1 MKKLKDFYKSYRHI
15 IWTILGIVGV
25 FLIWWILSL
34 ILKTTLFPGP
44 GKVLP
49 QFFIYLG
56 EGKTYLALG
65 GTLLRLLI
73 SIVAGFVFGLLLGI
87 IAGLNEAFRSF
98 IRPLIIVFRTIPT
111 AAVIYILIVL
121 MSPKYAPIIIV
132 FLMTFP
138 ILYES
143 IVSGMT
149 SIDQNIID
157 AASMDGAKTLQKVFR
172 VYLPLSWNYIV
183 LGVVSSVGLG
193 MKVAI
198 MSEILAGTDSAD
210 GLGKLIRSASLTVD
224 MTSIMAY
231 ALIAIIII
239 GLIDIAIHLAKKKLK
254 ASIGKK

>member
-1 MKKLKDFYKSYRHI
+1 MKIKDLYKKYRLI
-15 IWTILGIVGV
+15 LWTIVGIAGV
-25 FLIWWILSL
+25 FLVWWILSL

-44 GKVLP
+44 NKVLP
-49 QFFIYLG
+49 EFIRFLG
-56 EGKTYLALG
+56 QANTYKAIG
-65 GTLLRLLI
+65 GTILRLLI
-73 SIVAGFVFGLLLGI
+73 SITAGLIFGLFLGI
-87 IAGLNEAFRSF
+87 IAGLNASFRAF
-98 IRPLIIVFRTIPT
+98 IRPFIIVFKTIPT

-121 MSPKYAPIIIV
+121 MSPKFAPIIIV

-149 SIDQNIID
+149 SIDQTIID
-157 AASMDGAKTLQKVFR
+157 AASMDGSGTFQKVFKI
-172 VYLPLSWNYIV
+172 YLPLSWNYIV

-198 MSEILAGTDSAD
+198 MSEILSGSDSAD
-210 GLGKLIRSASLTVD
+210 GIGKLIRNASLTVD
-224 MTSIMAY
+224 MTAIMAY

-239 GLIDIAIHLAKKKLK
+239 GIVDLGIHYAKKKLK